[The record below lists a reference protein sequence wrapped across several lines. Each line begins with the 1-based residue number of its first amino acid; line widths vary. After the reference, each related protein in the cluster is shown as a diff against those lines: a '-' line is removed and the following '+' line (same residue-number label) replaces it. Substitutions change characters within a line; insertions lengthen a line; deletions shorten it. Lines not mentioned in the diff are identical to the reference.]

1 MNIFK
6 RELRAGRKTFVFWMI
21 GMFLLCFTG
30 IIKYESYSTSGSM
43 TELIASFPRVVL
55 AVMGVVGVDIGTLG
69 GYSAL
74 LFYYVLV
81 CAVIYAV
88 HLGASAVTRESVDK
102 TYDFVFSKPCSR
114 SRVLGMK
121 LLSSYAYLLAFCVFN
136 ALFAIM
142 AVGYLKTTEN
152 IAPQIW
158 ICVLT
163 VFFVGAMFVALSAFF
178 ASIAK
183 RPDKGMLYGNLAF
196 LYAFI
201 LGVVY
206 NMLEKPGL
214 LKLIS
219 PFNYFISADLVAQK
233 LDPVYAAITLVLTA
247 IFLFGAF
254 SKFKSRDLA

>member
-6 RELRAGRKTFVFWMI
+6 RELRAGLKPFVFWMI
-21 GMFLLCFTG
+21 GMFLLCYVG
-30 IIKYESYSTSGSM
+30 IIKYQSYTTSGSM
-43 TELIASFPRVVL
+43 TELLNSFPRVLL
-55 AVMGVVGVDIGTLG
+55 AVMGAIGVDIGTLG
-69 GYSAL
+69 GYTAL

-102 TYDFVFSKPCSR
+102 TYEFVFTKPCSR

-121 LLSSYAYLLAFCVFN
+121 LVSSYAYLLLFCILN
-136 ALFAIM
+136 GLFSNM
-142 AVGYLKTTEN
+142 AVGYLKTSEN
-152 IAPQIW
+152 IVPQIW
-158 ICVLT
+158 FGVLT
-163 VFFVGAMFVALSAFF
+163 VFLIGAMFVAVSAFF
-178 ASIAK
+178 ASAAK

-206 NMLEKPGL
+206 NMLENPGL

-219 PFNYFISADLVAQK
+219 PFSYFSPADLV
-233 LDPVYAAITLVLTA
+233 LVRFDPVYAAVTLVLTA
-247 IFLFGAF
+247 GCLIGAF